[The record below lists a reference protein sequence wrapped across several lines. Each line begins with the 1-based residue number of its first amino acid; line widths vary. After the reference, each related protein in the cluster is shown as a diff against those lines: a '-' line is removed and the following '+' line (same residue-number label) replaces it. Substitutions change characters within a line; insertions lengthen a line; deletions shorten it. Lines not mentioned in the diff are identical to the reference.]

1 MYSAQDS
8 TEEVMETAPSAPET
22 AAADVF
28 NAVPAA
34 LRPALAKRGFAQ
46 LTQVQQAVL
55 AADDGVRDLRISSQ
69 TGSGKTV
76 ALGFT
81 LARTAVQPAREGP
94 TTLVVAPT
102 RELAAQVREELA
114 WLFADLPD
122 VRCGVVTGGTSVSR
136 EQMQLKRKPA
146 VLVGTPGRLLDHLR
160 TGALSLASVQQLV
173 LDEADQMLDL
183 GFKDELDAILE
194 ALPPQRRTHL
204 VSATFPAAVKS
215 LADRFQKNALLVA
228 GTAVGQ
234 RHDDIEHIALKVG
247 AREHYAVLVNLLLLA
262 GDERTLV
269 FVRTREDTQGLADK
283 LAGDGFLALPIH
295 GDLAQAQ
302 RTRTLQAFKRGAIH
316 TLIATDVAARGL
328 DITDVTSVV
337 HFDPPV
343 DSETYVHRSGRTGRA
358 GQKGRSY
365 MLVTKSR
372 ANQARRLYQYAR
384 IEARLE
390 GAPGAA
396 EVHAVQLQ
404 RAGERALATLATTA
418 GVVNESLAIADRL
431 LNGRNAREVIAALVS
446 NLATAVCEP
455 FEVTAAR
462 EPMLATPIALPA
474 TAAVPAVAP
483 AAAPAVVA
491 VVAVVAP
498 VIEVPAPAAEA
509 PATKPQPPAS
519 EPVPAAK
526 KRAVA
531 APAPTPTPTPTPPP
545 PVQEKPE
552 PQAEPAP
559 AVPRVTTRLTAE
571 QRGKPRVL
579 PVWQRPATA
588 KEPLGGHSF
597 TRFSINWGR
606 RDGADPR
613 RVMAHVCRRGG
624 IESNE
629 VGAIAVQMAATTFE
643 VATEAAERFLR
654 AVATPDSRDP
664 HLVIVRDRSGKRS

>member
-8 TEEVMETAPSAPET
+8 SEEVTEPTPAAPAEN
-22 AAADVF
+22 AFD
-28 NAVPAA
+28 AVPEA

-46 LTQVQQAVL
+46 LTQVQAAVL
-55 AADDGVRDLRISSQ
+55 AADDGLRDLRISSQ

-76 ALGFT
+76 ALGFA
-81 LARTAVQPAREGP
+81 LARTVVQADREGP

-122 VRCGVVTGGTSVSR
+122 VRVGVVTGGTSVSR
-136 EQMQLKRKPA
+136 EQQQLKRRPA

-160 TGALSLASVQQLV
+160 TGSLSLASVRQLV

-183 GFKDELDAILE
+183 GFKDELDAIRE
-194 ALPPQRRTHL
+194 ALPEQRRTHL
-204 VSATFPAAVKS
+204 VSATFPVQVKS
-215 LADRFQKNALLVA
+215 LADRFQQNALLVA

-234 RHDDIEHIALKVG
+234 RHGDIEHIALKVG

-337 HFDPPV
+337 HFDPPI
-343 DSETYVHRSGRTGRA
+343 DAETYVHRSGRTGRA

-372 ANQARRLYQYAR
+372 AGQAQRLYRFAR

-404 RAGERALATLATTA
+404 RAGERALTA
-418 GVVNESLAIADRL
+418 MANAAAGSPEALAIAERL
-431 LNGRNAREVIAALVS
+431 LAGRDARAIVAAMVTS
-446 NLATAVCEP
+446 MATAVREP

-462 EPMLATPIALPA
+462 EPML
-474 TAAVPAVAP
+474 VAIP
-483 AAAPAVVA
+483 AAAPIAA
-491 VVAVVAP
+491 
-498 VIEVPAPAAEA
+498 ERAEA
-509 PATKPQPPAS
+509 PPAAAVAEPAPPA
-519 EPVPAAK
+519 PPTPPAPK
-526 KRAVA
+526 VA
-531 APAPTPTPTPTPPP
+531 APTPRPAAPAHRAPPVVREPEAELPPPPPPPPP
-545 PVQEKPE
+545 PVINKLSP
-552 PQAEPAP
+552 
-559 AVPRVTTRLTAE
+559 E

-579 PVWQRPATA
+579 PAWQRPAAAA

-597 TRFSINWGR
+597 TRFRINWGR

-624 IESNE
+624 IDSKQ

-643 VATEAAERFLR
+643 VASEAAESFLR
-654 AVATPDSRDP
+654 AVAKPDSREP
-664 HLVIVRDRSGKRS
+664 HLVIVRERERP